1 MNIFKLP
8 VRVKPTGSLTEYK
21 GDVIVD
27 KADPSG
33 CEVLKFWN
41 HEKYM
46 SMSEMLDEA
55 IALKEA
61 SQSTSSVP
69 SVSFDSLAPASL
81 APSGST
87 FGCSTSGLPRPSVV
101 VKS

>member
-1 MNIFKLP
+1 MSIFKLP
-8 VRVKPTGSLTEYK
+8 VRLTASGSITEYH

-33 CEVLKFWN
+33 RNVLKFWN

-61 SQSTSSVP
+61 SQSTPSVP
-69 SVSFDSLAPASL
+69 SVS
-81 APSGST
+81 
-87 FGCSTSGLPRPSVV
+87 SVV
-101 VKS
+101 K

>member
-1 MNIFKLP
+1 MTIFKLP
-8 VRVKPTGSLTEYK
+8 VRLNSTGSLTEYK

-27 KADPSG
+27 KADTSG
-33 CEVLKFWN
+33 REVLKFWN

-55 IALKEA
+55 MALKE
-61 SQSTSSVP
+61 SSSVP
-69 SVSFDSLAPASL
+69 SVSS
-81 APSGST
+81 
-87 FGCSTSGLPRPSVV
+87 V

>member
-1 MNIFKLP
+1 MTIFKLP
-8 VRVKPTGSLTEYK
+8 VRLNSTGSLAEYK

-33 CEVLKFWN
+33 REVLKFWN
-41 HEKYM
+41 HIKYM

-55 IALKEA
+55 MALKE
-61 SQSTSSVP
+61 SPSSAP
-69 SVSFDSLAPASL
+69 SVSS
-81 APSGST
+81 
-87 FGCSTSGLPRPSVV
+87 V

>member
-1 MNIFKLP
+1 MIFKLP
-8 VRVKPTGSLTEYK
+8 VRLNATGSLTKYN

-33 CEVLKFWN
+33 REVLKFWN

-55 IALKEA
+55 MALKE
-61 SQSTSSVP
+61 SPSVSSVP
-69 SVSFDSLAPASL
+69 SV
-81 APSGST
+81 
-87 FGCSTSGLPRPSVV
+87 

>member
-1 MNIFKLP
+1 MIFKLP
-8 VRVKPTGSLTEYK
+8 VRLNATGSLTKYN

-33 CEVLKFWN
+33 REVLKFWN

-55 IALKEA
+55 MALKE
-61 SQSTSSVP
+61 SSSVS
-69 SVSFDSLAPASL
+69 SVSS
-81 APSGST
+81 
-87 FGCSTSGLPRPSVV
+87 V

>member
-1 MNIFKLP
+1 MTIFKLP
-8 VRVKPTGSLTEYK
+8 FRLNATGSLTEYK
-21 GDVIVD
+21 GDAIVD

-33 CEVLKFWN
+33 REVLKFWN

-55 IALKEA
+55 MALKE
-61 SQSTSSVP
+61 SPSSVP
-69 SVSFDSLAPASL
+69 SVSS
-81 APSGST
+81 
-87 FGCSTSGLPRPSVV
+87 V

>member
-1 MNIFKLP
+1 MTIFKLP
-8 VRVKPTGSLTEYK
+8 VRLNATGSLAKYH

-33 CEVLKFWN
+33 REVLKFWN

-55 IALKEA
+55 IALKE
-61 SQSTSSVP
+61 SSSVH
-69 SVSFDSLAPASL
+69 SVS
-81 APSGST
+81 
-87 FGCSTSGLPRPSVV
+87 SVV
-101 VKS
+101 K

>member
-1 MNIFKLP
+1 MIFKLP
-8 VRVKPTGSLTEYK
+8 VRLNATGSLTKYN

-33 CEVLKFWN
+33 REVLKFWN

-46 SMSEMLDEA
+46 SISEMLDEA
-55 IALKEA
+55 MALKE
-61 SQSTSSVP
+61 SSSVS
-69 SVSFDSLAPASL
+69 SVSS
-81 APSGST
+81 
-87 FGCSTSGLPRPSVV
+87 V

>member
-1 MNIFKLP
+1 MMIFKLP
-8 VRVKPTGSLTEYK
+8 VRLNATGSLTKYN

-33 CEVLKFWN
+33 REVLKFWN

-46 SMSEMLDEA
+46 SISEMLDEA
-55 IALKEA
+55 MAIKE
-61 SQSTSSVP
+61 SSSVS
-69 SVSFDSLAPASL
+69 SVSS
-81 APSGST
+81 
-87 FGCSTSGLPRPSVV
+87 V

>member
-1 MNIFKLP
+1 MMIFKLP
-8 VRVKPTGSLTEYK
+8 VRLNATGSLTKYN

-33 CEVLKFWN
+33 REVLKFWN

-46 SMSEMLDEA
+46 SISEMLDEA
-55 IALKEA
+55 MALKE
-61 SQSTSSVP
+61 SSSVS
-69 SVSFDSLAPASL
+69 SVSS
-81 APSGST
+81 
-87 FGCSTSGLPRPSVV
+87 V

>member
-1 MNIFKLP
+1 MIFKLP
-8 VRVKPTGSLTEYK
+8 VRLNATGSLTKYN

-33 CEVLKFWN
+33 REVLKFWN

-46 SMSEMLDEA
+46 SISEMLDEA
-55 IALKEA
+55 MALKE
-61 SQSTSSVP
+61 SSSV
-69 SVSFDSLAPASL
+69 SS
-81 APSGST
+81 
-87 FGCSTSGLPRPSVV
+87 V

>member
-1 MNIFKLP
+1 MTIFKLP
-8 VRVKPTGSLTEYK
+8 VRLTATGSLTKYH

-33 CEVLKFWN
+33 REVLKFWN

-55 IALKEA
+55 MALKK
-61 SQSTSSVP
+61 SSSVP
-69 SVSFDSLAPASL
+69 SVSS
-81 APSGST
+81 
-87 FGCSTSGLPRPSVV
+87 V

>member
-1 MNIFKLP
+1 MIFKLP
-8 VRVKPTGSLTEYK
+8 VRLNATGSLTKYN

-33 CEVLKFWN
+33 REVLKFWN

-46 SMSEMLDEA
+46 SISEMLDEA
-55 IALKEA
+55 MALNE
-61 SQSTSSVP
+61 SSSVS
-69 SVSFDSLAPASL
+69 SVSS
-81 APSGST
+81 
-87 FGCSTSGLPRPSVV
+87 V

>member
-1 MNIFKLP
+1 MMIFKLP
-8 VRVKPTGSLTEYK
+8 VRLNATGSLTKYN

-33 CEVLKFWN
+33 REVLKFWN

-55 IALKEA
+55 MALKE
-61 SQSTSSVP
+61 SSSVS
-69 SVSFDSLAPASL
+69 SVSS
-81 APSGST
+81 
-87 FGCSTSGLPRPSVV
+87 V